1 MKKLLKYSFQIA
13 TDRGYVSRHGIVTA
27 DTNLKSQRKAPGGD
41 RISHQCVNN
50 SRGWRGPRAPT
61 SSFQMNDCVGTRTIL
76 WPVKS
81 ILDSHAPVVILFCLI
96 AGKHLK
102 RCPHYLPTRSRIIL
116 IFQIFIFPPR
126 LVKQQWQ
133 RNYPTNSENHKK
145 AAQQPS
151 VYTVLQKHRNRNIN
165 DLCLLRHHN
174 GPVSRTLFQ
183 RASGGIRWRESWTFL
198 TCVWFS
204 DKAETR
210 SVGKRVH

>member
-81 ILDSHAPVVILFCLI
+81 ILVSHTPVMILFRLI

-102 RCPHYLPTRSRIIL
+102 SWPHYLPTRSHIIL
-116 IFQIFIFPPR
+116 IFLIFIFPPR

-133 RNYPTNSENHKK
+133 LYKCNGNYPTNSENHKK
-145 AAQQPS
+145 TAQQSS
-151 VYTVLQKHRNRNIN
+151 VYTVLQKHWSLNIS
-165 DLCLLRHHN
+165 DM
-174 GPVSRTLFQ
+174 
-183 RASGGIRWRESWTFL
+183 REESL
-198 TCVWFS
+198 P
-204 DKAETR
+204 
-210 SVGKRVH
+210 SVTT